1 MLFRSQ
7 GEDAIGMILTR
18 KHILAL
24 FTHCIVARATD
35 AGEQRIR
42 SDLSEK
48 ENEMIQLSNVQTGL
62 FQTLLMD
69 DVKFEDGGIYANLCT
84 IYLLK

>member
-1 MLFRSQ
+1 
-7 GEDAIGMILTR
+7 MILTR

-24 FTHCIVARATD
+24 FTHCLVARATD

-48 ENEMIQLSNVQTGL
+48 ENGMVQLSNVWTGL